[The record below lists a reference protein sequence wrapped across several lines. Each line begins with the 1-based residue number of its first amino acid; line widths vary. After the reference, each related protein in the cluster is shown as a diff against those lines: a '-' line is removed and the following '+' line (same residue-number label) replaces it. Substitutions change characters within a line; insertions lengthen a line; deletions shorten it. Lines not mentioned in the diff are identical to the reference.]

1 MAARRSSSA
10 AEKEKPFSLT
20 EEGIVGISAVGL
32 KLHFAEPSLSTDNAV
47 GVAMLAAY
55 LSEKRN
61 EACETNG

>member
-1 MAARRSSSA
+1 L
-10 AEKEKPFSLT
+10 EHP
-20 EEGIVGISAVGL
+20 AVGL